1 MSEYTIKT
9 AFGQVIRNSDGKI
22 VAPCQSAE
30 DPDFIAYCQWAKI
43 EGNEPIIDQTL
54 PVTEDIV
61 VEAVQSLLDSTAQS
75 KKYDSMLSLS
85 TYATS
90 VVPKYRAEA
99 QAGITWRDL
108 CWARCYEIL
117 ESMPELTSIDQVLSQ
132 LPSIVW
138 PS

>member
-9 AFGQVIRNSDGKI
+9 AYGQIIRNSDGKI
-22 VAPCQSAE
+22 VAPCQSIE
-30 DPDFIAYCQWAKI
+30 DPDFVAYCQWASVA
-43 EGNEPIIDQTL
+43 GNDPILDITI
-54 PVTEDIV
+54 PVTEQNIV
-61 VEAVQSLLDSTAQS
+61 DTIQRLLDTTAQS

-85 TYATS
+85 TYVNS

-99 QAGITWRDL
+99 QAGLTWRDL
-108 CWARCYEIL
+108 CWSKCYEIL
-117 ESMPELTSIDQVLSQ
+117 DSGIEITHIDQVLSQ